1 MAENKKISV
10 DEAIDYL
17 RENPDFFKENVNVLE
32 HLNFQHDTP
41 DGAVSLIQR
50 QVELLRQHLAENRE
64 RLAEL
69 ARNANHNESLLKR
82 FQELSVSLASAENQN
97 HAITILQRT
106 ICLGFGLNLLNLIV
120 PEGEWADEAEEH
132 VTKMSVEDFDNFTH
146 SIFELPIYL
155 GKAPAKLL
163 EGLLSDKAELAR
175 SLAIIKLHIA
185 DYEAYLVIGSK
196 DEHHFKNDMGT
207 EFVTFIGEYLSAVL
221 SRFHSSVTDIVSA
234 RETEAL

>member
-1 MAENKKISV
+1 MPNNKEVSV
-10 DEAIDYL
+10 DEIVEYL
-17 RENPDFFKENVNVLE
+17 KKNPDFFKENVNVLE
-32 HLNFQHDTP
+32 HLNFHHDTP

-50 QVELLRQHLAENRE
+50 QVELLRQHLSENRE
-64 RLAEL
+64 RLADL

-82 FQELSVSLASAENQN
+82 FQDLSVALASAETQD
-97 HAITILQRT
+97 HAVAILQRT
-106 ICLGFGLNLLNLIV
+106 ICLDFGLNLLNVIV
-120 PEGEWADEAEEH
+120 PEGEWDGEAEEH
-132 VTKMSVEDFDNFTH
+132 VTKMSVTDFDNFTH

-163 EGLLSDKAELAR
+163 KGILSDKVELAR

-196 DEHHFKNDMGT
+196 DEHHFQNDMGT

-221 SRFHSSVTDIVSA
+221 SRFHSSVTEISSIKENDA
-234 RETEAL
+234 R